1 LKKKLVVL
9 MILMILL
16 AFTALEEPLKVLAQN
31 PNIGVYIG
39 QVTPSTKTGPVGTS
53 VNILGSIYS
62 PNSSYQI
69 FFGQTVVA
77 SGTSEG
83 YYVDANF
90 TVPELPKGDY
100 ALILRDVS
108 ININYTDQFTVLTGY
123 SVNAVPSSIQEG
135 NSIKLTVTVT
145 GGEAGASYSANLA
158 IQLPS
163 PVSTEY
169 TKTVQLGT
177 VNAKGTASV
186 DVTYPDSSFQPAGSL
201 TNYVGTY
208 IVYFNQS
215 EAVAQNQFTVN
226 FIDSS
231 TYHRGQ
237 TVNIRATGYQPDQ
250 TATLTIT
257 YAKTSEILDTVTLT
271 ATAEGV
277 ITASWGV
284 SSNAP
289 IGDYLAKISADGS
302 QKAIQDTQPFT
313 IPGYTVKVQTT
324 NLAGEVTPN
333 VVVHALDQASGSV
346 YNATS
351 ISNGIATLKL
361 ESGNHVLTGFWNGV
375 NVGQT
380 NITVSGDATFT
391 LRCQL
396 TNLRVTVKNTNE
408 IVMPFV
414 DLSMAYR
421 YLTSGSGSLEGSI
434 TGQTDSSGSY
444 VWGSVLPQAT
454 YMVNASLY
462 NQVFNAGNN
471 TFSDLPVQA
480 ISDVVIICPSE
491 SLKLNVVGYNQEAIP
506 GARLELVELLN
517 GLFYSSTTDTSGA
530 VSFQVTFGMYRAR
543 VYKSNILINETNVPV
558 FGQSQQRIRCT
569 LYGIQVSVSVVDF
582 FGHAISN
589 ANVML
594 NGPET
599 EKLSSITQGDGK
611 TTFNNI
617 IGGKLQIVVYPSG
630 AQGSYQAVTLTVNEP
645 TTVQIKIDKY
655 VAVGSMLIQTT
666 SLFAIIVLSVA
677 IVLFVLLELYVR
689 RKAKRKSPS

>member
-1 LKKKLVVL
+1 MTVLLVF
-9 MILMILL
+9 
-16 AFTALEEPLKVLAQN
+16 ATLEQPLRVLAQN
-31 PNIGVYIG
+31 PNIGVYIY

-62 PNSSYQI
+62 PNSSYQV

-145 GGEAGASYSANLA
+145 GGEAGASDSANLDV
-158 IQLPS
+158 QLPS

-169 TKTVQLGT
+169 TKIVQLGT
-177 VNAKGTASV
+177 VNAKGTSSV
-186 DVTYPDSSFQPAGSL
+186 DVTYPDSSFQPSGSL

-208 IVYFNQS
+208 TVYFNKS
-215 EAVAQNQFTVN
+215 EAVAQNQFTVS

-237 TVNIRATGYQPDQ
+237 TVNIRATSYEPDQ

-257 YAKTSEILDTVTLT
+257 YAKTNQIFDTVSLT
-271 ATAEGV
+271 ATSEGV

-284 SSNAP
+284 TSNAP

-302 QKAIQDTQPFT
+302 QKTIQDTQPFT

-333 VVVHALDQASGSV
+333 IVVHALDQASGSV

-351 ISNGIATLKL
+351 LSNGIATIKL
-361 ESGNHVLTGFWNGV
+361 ENGNHVLTGFWNGV

-380 NITVSGDATFT
+380 NITVGGDGAFT

-421 YLTSGSGSLEGSI
+421 YVPSGSGSLQGSI

-444 VWGSVLPQAT
+444 VWSSVLPQAT
-454 YMVNASLY
+454 FMINASLY

-471 TFSDLPVQA
+471 TFSDFPVQA

-491 SLKLNVVGYNQEAIP
+491 SLALSVVGYNQEAIA

-517 GLFYSSTTDTSGA
+517 GLFYSSTTDSSGL

-543 VYKSNILINETNVPV
+543 VYKSNILINETNVQV
-558 FGQSQQRIRCT
+558 FGQSQQLIRCT
-569 LYGIQVSVSVVDF
+569 LYDIQVSVSVVDF

-594 NGPET
+594 IGPET

-611 TTFNNI
+611 ATFDNI
-617 IGGKLQIVVYPSG
+617 IGGDLQIVVYPSG
-630 AQGSYQAVTLTVNEP
+630 TQGSYQAVTLTVNEP
-645 TTVQIKIDKY
+645 TMVQIKIDKY

-666 SLFAIIVLSVA
+666 SLFAIIILLVA
-677 IVLFVLLELYVR
+677 IVLFILLELYVR
-689 RKAKRKSPS
+689 RKAKRKSPG